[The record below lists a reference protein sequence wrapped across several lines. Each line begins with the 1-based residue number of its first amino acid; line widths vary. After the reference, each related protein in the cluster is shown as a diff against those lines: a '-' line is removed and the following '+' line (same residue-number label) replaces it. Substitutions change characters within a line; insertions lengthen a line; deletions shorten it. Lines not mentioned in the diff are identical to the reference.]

1 MGRPDAPAETPAQM
15 KQRADGLRDCARRAV
30 TIAKA
35 LGSYLEKPVG
45 QANSNP
51 PIWTGPYAQATTVR
65 LTQQQI
71 TLRTMA
77 DDLLAD
83 AARWQ
88 AEATRIDGDAAK
100 AAAKKP
106 AGSH

>member
-1 MGRPDAPAETPAQM
+1 MGRHDTQTETPAQM
-15 KQRADGLRDCARRAV
+15 KLRAERLRDCARRAV
-30 TIAKA
+30 TVAKA

-51 PIWTGPYAQATTVR
+51 PIWTGPYARTTTQH
-65 LTQQQI
+65 LTQRQI

-77 DDLLAD
+77 DDLLSD

-88 AEATRIDGDAAK
+88 AEARRIDGDAAK